1 MDRSTGAAA
10 RSGRARGEDGRPL
23 GGGGRARAENG
34 PVPEGEL
41 AQGEV
46 ALEGGP
52 ASAGELAQGGPVPE
66 GELAPGELTPGAD
79 EFALGVAAGIE
90 RLLTLLRSLAPRDG
104 LSFTA
109 AATLATLERSGP
121 SRLTLLAVNE
131 GVTQPAMTQLVARLL
146 AAGLIARASD
156 PSDRRV
162 VEVSIT
168 AEGSALLSRRRAAR
182 TGRLATMLARL
193 SPEDQAA
200 LAAALPA
207 MDALTGQRVPNVAER
222 SNT

>member
-10 RSGRARGEDGRPL
+10 RSGRARGEDIP
-23 GGGGRARAENG
+23 A
-34 PVPEGEL
+34 PEGEL
-41 AQGEV
+41 AG
-46 ALEGGP
+46 
-52 ASAGELAQGGPVPE
+52 
-66 GELAPGELTPGAD
+66 GELTAGGD

-109 AATLATLERSGP
+109 AATLARLDRSGP

-146 AAGLIARASD
+146 DAGLIARASD

-168 AEGSALLSRRRAAR
+168 AEGSALLARRRAAR
-182 TGRLATMLARL
+182 AGRLATMLARL

-207 MDALTGQRVPNVAER
+207 MDALTGQRAAQPAERHVAER

>member
-10 RSGRARGEDGRPL
+10 RGGQARGE
-23 GGGGRARAENG
+23 NG
-34 PVPEGEL
+34 S
-41 AQGEV
+41 
-46 ALEGGP
+46 ALEGG
-52 ASAGELAQGGPVPE
+52 SARED
-66 GELAPGELTPGAD
+66 ELAPGED
-79 EFALGVAAGIE
+79 EFTLGVAAGIE

-146 AAGLIARASD
+146 DAGLIARASD

-182 TGRLATMLARL
+182 AGGLARMLARL

-207 MDALTGQRVPNVAER
+207 MDALTGQREPNVTDR

>member
-1 MDRSTGAAA
+1 MDRSAGSSRA
-10 RSGRARGEDGRPL
+10 RDGRAP
-23 GGGGRARAENG
+23 RANG
-34 PVPEGEL
+34 P
-41 AQGEV
+41 

-52 ASAGELAQGGPVPE
+52 DLENEAPLEGGPDLENEAVLEGGPALKDEAAPE
-66 GELAPGELTPGAD
+66 EDEL
-79 EFALGVAAGIE
+79 ALGVAAGIE
-90 RLLTLLRSLAPRDG
+90 RLLSLLRWLTPPDG

-109 AATLATLERSGP
+109 AATLATLDRSGP
-121 SRLTLLAVNE
+121 CRLTLLAVNE
-131 GVTQPAMTQLVARLL
+131 GVTQPAMTQLVARLQDS
-146 AAGLIARASD
+146 GLIARASD

-182 TGRLATMLARL
+182 AGRLAGMLARL

-207 MDALTGQRVPNVAER
+207 MDALTSQRTAQPSERNVAER
-222 SNT
+222 SKR

>member
-1 MDRSTGAAA
+1 MDRSAEAAA
-10 RSGRARGEDGRPL
+10 QGGPARGED
-23 GGGGRARAENG
+23 
-34 PVPEGEL
+34 EL
-41 AQGEV
+41 A
-46 ALEGGP
+46 LK
-52 ASAGELAQGGPVPE
+52 
-66 GELAPGELTPGAD
+66 
-79 EFALGVAAGIE
+79 VAAGIE

-109 AATLATLERSGP
+109 AATLATLDRSGP

-146 AAGLIARASD
+146 DAGLIARASD

-168 AEGSALLSRRRAAR
+168 AEGSALLARRRAAR
-182 TGRLATMLARL
+182 AGRLATMLARL

-207 MDALTGQRVPNVAER
+207 MDALTGQREPYVAER

>member
-1 MDRSTGAAA
+1 MDRATGAQA
-10 RSGRARGEDGRPL
+10 RGGRTRGDNGPAPAGGPALSEGGRARGETGS
-23 GGGGRARAENG
+23 
-34 PVPEGEL
+34 
-41 AQGEV
+41 
-46 ALEGGP
+46 ALED
-52 ASAGELAQGGPVPE
+52 EL
-66 GELAPGELTPGAD
+66 
-79 EFALGVAAGIE
+79 ALGVAAGIE

-109 AATLATLERSGP
+109 AATLATLDRSGP

-131 GVTQPAMTQLVARLL
+131 GVTQPAMTQLVARLQD
-146 AAGLIARASD
+146 AGLIARASD

-168 AEGSALLSRRRAAR
+168 AEGSALLSRRRAVRA
-182 TGRLATMLARL
+182 GRLAGMLARL

-207 MDALTGQRVPNVAER
+207 MDALTRQREPNGAER
-222 SNT
+222 SNR